1 MAITSI
7 NATAFCKTLGFLL
20 LLGLPFMANA
30 QEEQFTFHEDIEPIL
45 QRSCQHC
52 HRPGG
57 VGPMPLVTFEQV
69 APFAGLI
76 EYKTGLR
83 NRAGAMPPWYME
95 KDIGIQSYK
104 DDPSLSD
111 GVYCRIYHYSTSSG

>member
-1 MAITSI
+1 MSITSI
-7 NATAFCKTLGFLL
+7 NATTFCKTLGFLL

-57 VGPMPLVTFEQV
+57 VGPMTIACLLKNTLEAALRQAQDKP
-69 APFAGLI
+69 
-76 EYKTGLR
+76 TG
-83 NRAGAMPPWYME
+83 
-95 KDIGIQSYK
+95 
-104 DDPSLSD
+104 
-111 GVYCRIYHYSTSSG
+111 